1 MELKKLT
8 PKDKELFDRYLRLT
22 EHELSV
28 YAFQNIYIW
37 KGLFDISWKI
47 IEDSLCVFFKDKIG
61 CFLYIPPQGKHIRPA
76 AVREVF
82 RIMDRYNSNKDISRI
97 ENVEAGELSFYK
109 GLGYDYRYKFSDYI
123 CDRQELV
130 DLAGNRFKSKR
141 ACLNYFLKHY
151 KFRYLPFSLKF
162 RNGCLKLYSLWMAE
176 RKTKFKDLIYQAML
190 QDSQACLKIL
200 LKYYRGLDL
209 KGRIVKINNRIKA
222 FSFGFELNKDIFSIL
237 YEITDLSI
245 KGLSQFIF
253 HSFCSKLKDYRY
265 INVMDDSGLENLKKV
280 KLSYHPVR
288 LVPSYIIKRRNG

>member
-22 EHELSV
+22 KHELSV
-28 YAFQNIYIW
+28 YAFENIYIW
-37 KGLFDISWKI
+37 KGLFDIFWKI

-76 AVREVF
+76 AVKGVF

-97 ENVEAGELSFYK
+97 ENVEAKELSFYK

-162 RNGCLKLYSLWMAE
+162 KNGCLKLYSLWMKE
-176 RKTKFKDLIYQAML
+176 RKDKFKDPIYQAML
-190 QDSQACLKIL
+190 QDSQTCLKIVL
-200 LKYYRGLDL
+200 NHYRKLDF
-209 KGRIVKINNRIKA
+209 KGRIVKVDNRIKA
-222 FSFGFELNKDIFSIL
+222 FSFGFELNKDIFCIL

-280 KLSYHPVR
+280 KLSYHPVK
-288 LVPSYIIKRRNG
+288 LVPSYIIKRRDG

>member
-1 MELKKLT
+1 MEPKKLS

-28 YAFQNIYIW
+28 YAFENIYIW

-47 IEDSLCVFFKDKIG
+47 IEDNLCVFFKDKIG

-97 ENVEAGELSFYK
+97 ENVETGELSFYK

-130 DLAGNRFKSKR
+130 DLTGNRFKSKR

-151 KFRYLPFSLKF
+151 KFRYLPFSLKGK
-162 RNGCLKLYSLWMAE
+162 NDCLKLYNLWMAE

-200 LKYYRGLDL
+200 LKYYQGLDL
-209 KGRIVKINNRIKA
+209 KGRIVEIDNRIKA

-253 HSFCSKLKDYRY
+253 HSFCSELKGYRY

-288 LVPSYIIKRRNG
+288 LAPSYIIKRSNG

>member
-22 EHELSV
+22 KHELSV
-28 YAFQNIYIW
+28 YAFENIYIW
-37 KGLFDISWKI
+37 KGLFDIFWKI

-76 AVREVF
+76 AVKGVF

-97 ENVEAGELSFYK
+97 ENVEAKELSFYK

-162 RNGCLKLYSLWMAE
+162 KNGCLKLYSLWMKE
-176 RKTKFKDLIYQAML
+176 RKDKFKDPIYQAML
-190 QDSQACLKIL
+190 QDSQTCLKIVL
-200 LKYYRGLDL
+200 NHYRKLDF
-209 KGRIVKINNRIKA
+209 KGRIVKVDNRIKA
-222 FSFGFELNKDIFSIL
+222 FSFGFELNKDIFCIL

-253 HSFCSKLKDYRY
+253 HSFCSELKDYRY

-280 KLSYHPVR
+280 KLSYHPVK
-288 LVPSYIIKRRNG
+288 LVPSYIIKRRDG

>member
-162 RNGCLKLYSLWMAE
+162 KNGCLKLYSLWMKE
-176 RKTKFKDLIYQAML
+176 RKDKFKDPIYRTML
-190 QDSQACLKIL
+190 EDSRICLKIVL
-200 LKYYRGLDL
+200 NHYRKLDF
-209 KGRIVKINNRIKA
+209 KGRIVKVDNRIKA
-222 FSFGFELNKDIFSIL
+222 FSFGFELNKDIFCIL

-280 KLSYHPVR
+280 KLSYHPVK
-288 LVPSYIIKRRNG
+288 LVPSYIINRRDG